1 MLLPGA
7 ISSASLVAFATLLSA
22 AITVFPWWAAMLAA
36 PVLAAGLA
44 FATLALVAGIKRLL
58 MGTFEPTVHP
68 LWCRYVWNNEIVNG
82 TFESIAEAV
91 MPPLLGTPLAAACLR
106 LMGCRIGKW
115 VYLETTYFSEFDLVD
130 IGDHAAINFGATIQT
145 HLFEDRVMKADYLRI
160 GKGASVGNMAVVL
173 YDTEIK
179 RGASLGQFS
188 LLMKGE
194 TLPADSRW
202 AGIPSEP
209 MDNAPISVRR
219 MGVAAP
225 VAQPRA
231 EPAMAT

>member
-1 MLLPGA
+1 
-7 ISSASLVAFATLLSA
+7 
-22 AITVFPWWAAMLAA
+22 
-36 PVLAAGLA
+36 
-44 FATLALVAGIKRLL
+44 
-58 MGTFEPTVHP
+58 
-68 LWCRYVWNNEIVNG
+68 
-82 TFESIAEAV
+82 
-91 MPPLLGTPLAAACLR
+91 
-106 LMGCRIGKW
+106 
-115 VYLETTYFSEFDLVD
+115 
-130 IGDHAAINFGATIQT
+130 
-145 HLFEDRVMKADYLRI
+145 MKADYLRI
-160 GKGASVGNMAVVL
+160 GNGASVGNMAVVL